1 MNIADNGRY
10 TAFHYACI
18 FGHSKIAEMIL
29 QKFSELNLK
38 FELQPD
44 GKDFLGLTLFH
55 LVCKDGHVKVV
66 DLLIQ
71 QSAELTI
78 DINAK
83 DYSGYTGDFF

>member
-1 MNIADNGRY
+1 
-10 TAFHYACI
+10 
-18 FGHSKIAEMIL
+18 MIL

-71 QSAELTI
+71 RSAELTI
-78 DINAK
+78 DVNAR